1 MDMSRPRQYLDR
13 HRALTS
19 AGGLATGAFLPLAGP
34 SPTAATAPARTPVYT
49 VGADYTN
56 PVI

>member
-1 MDMSRPRQYLDR
+1 LDR

-19 AGGLATGAFLPLAGP
+19 AGGLATGAFLSLAGP
-34 SPTAATAPARTPVYT
+34 SPAAATAPARTPVYT